1 MGLIWLLNGN
11 RLLALSADTAVI
23 EMMDGARL
31 TFRKSGRRAGPAL
44 VSA

>member
-1 MGLIWLLNGN
+1 LNGDC
-11 RLLALSADTAVI
+11 LLALSADTAVI

-31 TFRKSGRRAGPAL
+31 TFRKSGRQRGDVS